1 MEKKIR
7 VAVLTQ
13 EDSFVIPENIKL
25 LDNQE
30 SIELVA
36 VVKIDGAGTLENKK
50 TLFIKGFG
58 LIQVGRMGLVL
69 IFNQILNIT
78 DALFLFKL
86 GFLKSLKSVA
96 VACDSK
102 YKVVIDPNDKTNI
115 DWLAELNIDLVVSFS
130 APCVFKN
137 ELLKLPKLGC
147 INLHCSLL
155 PKYAGLLPSFWAL
168 YEKADM
174 FGATVHQ
181 MDDKIDNGAILG
193 QVEISR
199 PSELSMFNVIKA
211 TKRAGGHLMVS
222 VISEI
227 LSENSKVQ
235 SNRVESKD
243 YYSWPTI
250 EHIKEF
256 RRNGGRLI

>member
-13 EDSFVIPENIKL
+13 EDSFVIPENIKIL
-25 LDNQE
+25 GSQE
-30 SIELVA
+30 FIELVA
-36 VVKIDGAGTLENKK
+36 VVKINSAGTVENKK
-50 TLFIKGFG
+50 TLLIKGFG
-58 LIQVGRMGLVL
+58 LIQAGKMGLVSV
-69 IFNQILNIT
+69 FNQILNIT

-96 VACDSK
+96 VACNSK

-115 DWLAELNIDLVVSFS
+115 DWLADLNIDLVVSYS
-130 APCVFKN
+130 APCIFKKD
-137 ELLKLPKLGC
+137 LLKLPKLGC

-155 PKYAGLLPSFWAL
+155 PSYAGLLPSFWVL
-168 YEKADM
+168 YEKANI

-193 QVEISR
+193 QVEIPK
-199 PSELSMFNVIKA
+199 PSKLSMFNVIKA
-211 TKRAGGHLMVS
+211 TKQAGGHLMVS

-227 LSENSKVQ
+227 LNDNSKVQ
-235 SNRVESKD
+235 PNHLESKD
-243 YYSWPTI
+243 YYYWPTI
-250 EHIKEF
+250 EQIKEF